1 VEEAIRKMTDGDLKT
16 ASQVAQAG
24 LAYPRYKGRPSLM
37 RFFHRLSVVLE
48 LERQRRRD
56 ELRHADDLILEAFG
70 AGKPWA
76 EWPDSK
82 D

>member
-1 VEEAIRKMTDGDLKT
+1 VEDAIRKMTDRDLGT
-16 ASQVAQAG
+16 AAI
-24 LAYPRYKGRPSLM
+24 LAESGIKHYRGRPSLARM
-37 RFFHRLSVVLE
+37 FHRLCALLE

-56 ELRHADDLILEAFG
+56 ELRDADDLILEAFG